1 MDDYPPR
8 MPAVGPGQPN
18 PYGGPVPPS
27 FPADLAEPPTR
38 EPEWTKDG
46 TYLVVRASTIDT
58 TTWDRVTLGE
68 QEHAVG
74 RWKIS
79 GSGLDKPNDPHHE
92 PQDPDL
98 AADPTGTTTPL
109 ASHVRKTNP
118 RGGDE
123 DQRRRLFRRGYPLI
137 GAGLDGAQRG
147 LVFAAFARTITT
159 QFEFITRGW
168 TINPDFPAPGTSVDA
183 LRRFEAQVLCGGY
196 FFAPPLSFVT
206 KPWSWVLPASA

>member
-123 DQRRRLFRRGYPLI
+123 DSA
-137 GAGLDGAQRG
+137 AGCS
-147 LVFAAFARTITT
+147 AAA
-159 QFEFITRGW
+159 TR
-168 TINPDFPAPGTSVDA
+168 
-183 LRRFEAQVLCGGY
+183 
-196 FFAPPLSFVT
+196 
-206 KPWSWVLPASA
+206 